1 MDTLPG
7 ARALQTVAT
16 AWLMLSLCAACATGA
31 SALMAEGKSR
41 QVPVLI
47 YDTSWNN
54 PYEFPTWRM
63 GDPIP
68 PDALHL
74 ALLNTGDKTVDTVW
88 LHVAHCNTR
97 GDTEL
102 DGWLRFDGPFQPGQT
117 YADARAV
124 DADMNYLRIGASMHL
139 VILGARLDG
148 AAGKQ
153 DFQGDVAKLLASGIS
168 NFCPRV

>member
-1 MDTLPG
+1 M
-7 ARALQTVAT
+7 RAAS
-16 AWLMLSLCAACATGA
+16 AFMALSLCAACATGS
-31 SALMAEGKSR
+31 SAFMTEGKSR

-74 ALLNTGDKTVDTVW
+74 ALANTGDETVDTVW

-124 DADMNYLRIGASMHL
+124 DADMNYLRIGSSMHL

-153 DFQGDVAKLLASGIS
+153 EFPDDVAKLLTSGIS